1 MKDEDVSDSADA
13 SVSFAVVPLRDEG
26 VVVVEEVSGVLLLQ
40 AVRENEAISAN
51 MLNFKILFIVFL
63 FGGKLE
69 EAGIITFA

>member
-1 MKDEDVSDSADA
+1 VC
-13 SVSFAVVPLRDEG
+13 LYEG
-26 VVVVEEVSGVLLLQ
+26 LYSYS
-40 AVRENEAISAN
+40 VRENEAISAN